1 MYQQQTNMTIQT
13 RSQTTTTTTKQHAVA
28 HKTLK
33 NTPDIEVVFRRIHRG
48 EFVLVNPSDLTD
60 EHRILWWLTGIEEGK
75 FGDSDI
81 PSDDYEAVYHG
92 LHGK

>member
-1 MYQQQTNMTIQT
+1 MTIQT
-13 RSQTTTTTTKQHAVA
+13 RSQTTTTKQQAKHAIA

-81 PSDDYEAVYHG
+81 PSDDYEAVYDG